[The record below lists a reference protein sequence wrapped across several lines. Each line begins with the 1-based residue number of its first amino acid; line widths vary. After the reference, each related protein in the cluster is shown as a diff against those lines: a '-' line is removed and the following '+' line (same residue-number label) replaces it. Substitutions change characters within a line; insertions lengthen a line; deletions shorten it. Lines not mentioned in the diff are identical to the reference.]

1 MAVLRR
7 LSILS
12 KPAALAATFVIG
24 ATLTWV
30 TVVRAQSANGP
41 YSLFQFATLTGSGNT
56 ITATRVPVVTAA
68 GATLYKDVTI
78 QFEVDSDGN
87 LRLAPDN
94 PQVLDAPALVVSSF
108 RAGSYVGP
116 GSVLNGKTPVF
127 VDGPGATDGGATSWS
142 LSAGSGA
149 DKCTYPSSAT
159 WYAGPIANSPVAA
172 RLKKAGIT
180 STAWSYGVASGP
192 SAYDRC
198 TDGSLFPNAGWGV
211 GTLIGVSQSGSAIT
225 IASFTNHLS
234 GNDFSAPIAQ
244 ITFRVA
250 P

>member
-12 KPAALAATFVIG
+12 KPAALAATFIIG
-24 ATLTWV
+24 AALTWV

-142 LSAGSGA
+142 LSTGSGA

-159 WYAGPIANSPVAA
+159 WYAGPIVNSPVAA

-192 SAYDRC
+192 GAYSAC
-198 TDGSLFPNAGWGV
+198 TTSGFTFGSSKWGG
-211 GTLIGVSQSGSAIT
+211 GTLIGVSQSGSAVT
-225 IASFTNHLS
+225 IASFTDNTY
-234 GNDFSAPIAQ
+234 DYSAPVDQ
-244 ITFRVA
+244 ITFRIA